1 MLDAT
6 DREARLQPA
15 PRPLVLFGVGAAQ
28 GVTRG
33 PARLVRGRDELVRLR
48 PDEVLIVDALP
59 TRWLPVLPTCRAVVT
74 QVGGSL
80 AFSARALRERAIPA
94 VVGAIGALDELRD
107 GDLVEVDG
115 YSGIV
120 RVVR

>member
-6 DREARLQPA
+6 HRDTRLQPA

-28 GVTRG
+28 GVGRG
-33 PARLVRGRDELVRLR
+33 PVHVVRSRDELGRLR
-48 PDEVLIVDALP
+48 PDEVLVVDALP
-59 TRWLPVLPTCRAVVT
+59 TRWMPAMPACRAVVA
-74 QVGGSL
+74 QVGGLL
-80 AFSARALRERAIPA
+80 AFSARALRERGIPA
-94 VVGAIGALDELRD
+94 VVGALGALDELRD

-120 RVVR
+120 RLVG